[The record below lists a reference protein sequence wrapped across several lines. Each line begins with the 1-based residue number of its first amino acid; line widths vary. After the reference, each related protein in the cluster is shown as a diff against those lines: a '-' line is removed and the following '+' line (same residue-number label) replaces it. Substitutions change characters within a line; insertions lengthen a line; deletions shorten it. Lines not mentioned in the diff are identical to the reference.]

1 MDDVKTLGILRK
13 KLRERM
19 NDLADTVAGG
29 GAKDFG
35 EYRNLCGQIH
45 GLAVAEREI
54 LDIQSALEKSEDD

>member
-1 MDDVKTLGILRK
+1 MEDVKILKVLRS

-35 EYRNLCGQIH
+35 DYRNLCGQIH

-54 LDIQSALEKSEDD
+54 LDLHSAMEQSEDE

>member
-1 MDDVKTLGILRK
+1 MDEKSVLTILRK

-19 NDLADTVAGG
+19 NDLADTIAGG

-35 EYRNLCGQIH
+35 DYRNLCGQVH

-54 LDIQSALEKSEDD
+54 LDLQSAMEQSEDE

>member
-1 MDDVKTLGILRK
+1 MEDNKPLSILRK

-35 EYRNLCGQIH
+35 EYRNLCGVIH
-45 GLAVAEREI
+45 GLAIAEREI
-54 LDIQSALEKSEDD
+54 LDLQSAMEQSEDE

>member
-1 MDDVKTLGILRK
+1 MEDNKSLVIIRK

-35 EYRNLCGQIH
+35 DYRNLCGQIH

-54 LDIQSALEKSEDD
+54 LDLQSALEQSEDD

>member
-1 MDDVKTLGILRK
+1 MDDIKALSILRK

-35 EYRNLCGQIH
+35 DYRNLCGQIH

-54 LDIQSALEKSEDD
+54 LDLQSAMEQSDNE

>member
-1 MDDVKTLGILRK
+1 MEDNKPLAIIRK

-35 EYRNLCGQIH
+35 DYRNLCGQIH

-54 LDIQSALEKSEDD
+54 LDIQSALEQSKDD

>member
-1 MDDVKTLGILRK
+1 MEDVKILKVLRS

-29 GAKDFG
+29 GVKDFG
-35 EYRNLCGQIH
+35 DYRNLCGQIH

-54 LDIQSALEKSEDD
+54 LDLQSALEHSEDE

>member
-1 MDDVKTLGILRK
+1 LRK

-19 NDLADTVAGG
+19 NDIADTVAGG

-54 LDIQSALEKSEDD
+54 LDLQSALEQSEDE